1 MSSEVS
7 LSPVGRRE
15 IHQLEYALLIGA
27 LFRPEIAEAL
37 RNPTERLTWLDA
49 LAVAAAALAR
59 QKAKMPVSQIAEE
72 LGRTEATIRN
82 HLSGKTEAGRL
93 VLKTY
98 EEFSKHGVKIDL
110 PLQPEGKRI
119 EELENRLSE
128 AKRGLEQVLAK
139 IRELESTLQSI
150 VEKL

>member
-98 EEFSKHGVKIDL
+98 EEFTKHGVKIDL
-110 PLQPEGKRI
+110 PLHEGKRI

-139 IRELESTLQSI
+139 VRELESTLQSI
-150 VEKL
+150 AEKL

>member
-37 RNPTERLTWLDA
+37 KNPTERLTWLDA

-98 EEFSKHGVKIDL
+98 EEFAKQGVKIEL
-110 PLQPEGKRI
+110 PLAAGEKRL
-119 EELENRLSE
+119 EELEKRLLE
-128 AKRGLEQVLAK
+128 AKKDVEQALTKVK
-139 IRELESTLQSI
+139 ELEDALQSLA
-150 VEKL
+150 EKL